1 LRRLPLLF
9 AVLVTASCRHSA
21 APVID
26 PALASSVPPGA
37 SAVAG
42 LDLVRLRSTPFFSRL
57 PILEPLRDASY
68 VLAVLTPNDLLVIAR
83 GDFQQAPAGAT
94 LLDPHLAVAGSPG
107 AIAAATAQHST
118 GASGSPDLVERATA
132 DPIWIAARGSA
143 NLPVTGNAA
152 NLNRFLHYTDFT
164 VLTAA
169 IGEQADVR
177 ITATARTAKA
187 ATQFEESLRAWV
199 SLAGVAAARRQPEL
213 AAMFQSVQIRREGT
227 VVHTSLTAGIDA
239 LTKLL
244 P

>member
-1 LRRLPLLF
+1 M
-9 AVLVTASCRHSA
+9 

-42 LDLVRLRSTPFFSRL
+42 LDLVRLRSTPFFARL
-57 PILEPLRDASY
+57 PILEQLRDASY

-83 GDFQQAPAGAT
+83 GDFRQPPAGAT
-94 LLDPHLAVAGSPG
+94 LLNPHLALAGSSS

-118 GASGSPDLVERATA
+118 GATGAPDLLERATP

-152 NLNRFLHYTDFT
+152 NLNRFLHYTDYT

-169 IGEQADVR
+169 IGDQAAVR
-177 ITATARTAKA
+177 VTATARTAEA
-187 ATQFEESLRAWV
+187 ATHFEESLRAWV

-213 AAMFQSVQIRREGT
+213 AAMFQSVQVRREGAI
-227 VVHTSLTAGIDA
+227 VYTSLTAGMDA
-239 LTKLL
+239 LAKLL